1 MLEYSR
7 GAKRIKPRFHKFYN
21 EIEVYVED
29 EDDENFYE
37 KLLKQ
42 IIGDLVKIGR
52 VFGVGGKR
60 NLYDKVGDYMSGR
73 LKGSV
78 FFIADGD
85 FERLLNSKIPV
96 ADRFHMLE
104 EYCIENYLFEEEAI
118 CKIIQ
123 EEKPRLKIR
132 RIKKDM
138 KIPECLEVYVN
149 ELTSLFAC
157 FIFVQIHKLGEA
169 NVKIGIGRFIS
180 NGGIPRLEKR
190 KIDRYVD
197 RVRKSHPVS
206 EGKEF
211 DKEIREII
219 KAMGDNW
226 RERKRYIC
234 GKNYLLPLLRFEMKR
249 YSVRDL
255 ETKSLRLR
263 LANHCSFG
271 SLVKLK
277 EQVKGLGYGN

>member
-1 MLEYSR
+1 MLEYSS
-7 GAKRIKPRFHKFYN
+7 GAKRIKPQFHKFYN

-29 EDDENFYE
+29 TNDESFYE
-37 KLLKQ
+37 ELLKQ
-42 IIGDLVKIGR
+42 IIGDIVKIGR

-60 NLYDKVGDYMSGR
+60 NLFVKVDDYISGR

-85 FERLLNSKIPV
+85 FDRLLNHKIPV
-96 ADRFHMLE
+96 ADRLHILE

-118 CKIIQ
+118 CKIIR
-123 EEKPRLKIR
+123 EEKPRLKIGN
-132 RIKKDM
+132 IKRDM
-138 KIPECLEVYVN
+138 KIPEWLETQVN

-157 FIFVQIHKLGEA
+157 FIFVQIHKLSVT
-169 NVKIGIGRFIS
+169 NVKIGIGKFIS
-180 NGGIPRLEKR
+180 NGGIPRLEKM
-190 KIDRYVD
+190 KIDRYVNS
-197 RVRKSHPVS
+197 VKKSNQVS
-206 EGKEF
+206 KGKAF
-211 DKEIREII
+211 DKEIQEII

-234 GKNYLLPLLRFEMKR
+234 GCNYLLPLLRFEMKR
-249 YSVRDL
+249 FSVRDL

-271 SLVKLK
+271 SLLKLK
-277 EQVKGLGYGN
+277 GQVKKLGYGN